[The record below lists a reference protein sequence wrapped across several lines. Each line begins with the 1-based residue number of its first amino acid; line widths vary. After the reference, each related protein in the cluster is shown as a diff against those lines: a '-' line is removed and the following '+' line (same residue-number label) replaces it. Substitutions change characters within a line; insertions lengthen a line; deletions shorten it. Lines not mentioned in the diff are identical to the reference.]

1 MRTEGPT
8 PLEIARRAVHLARAA
23 GAEQC
28 DAIVSM
34 YTESN
39 VTVRLGELEK
49 LIEAGSMS
57 LGLRVINGGRTA
69 VCSTSDL
76 SPASL
81 ERFAAETVELAAIS
95 ESDEFAGLPEPALLA
110 TGASAAGL
118 ALYDERLESFT
129 TEQKIQVA
137 KACEGAAFATDPRIS
152 NSDGASLSTRI
163 GEVALVNSLG
173 FEGAYPATT
182 VSLVVEAIADDA
194 EGKKRNGY
202 WYSAERS
209 LHRLADPEEIGRIAA
224 RRTIDQLGARKVAT
238 CQVPVV
244 FEPMM
249 AVSLLGDL
257 VGCATGSALYR
268 GATFLAGRVGQV
280 IGSPL
285 VTITDDP
292 SIPGRF
298 GSRPFDGEG
307 VTTRRNPVVDA
318 GVFKGFLFD
327 CYTARRT
334 GNQTTGSAQ
343 RGIESLPVPGPSN
356 LVFQP
361 GATPPEDVIAGVANG
376 LYLTTLMGS
385 GFNPTTGDYSR
396 GAGGFWIENGRIAYP
411 VTEINISGQMDAMLA
426 GIDAVGTDL
435 AWFGSSAAPTVR
447 VREMTVS
454 GT

>member
-1 MRTEGPT
+1 MEGPT
-8 PLEIARRAVHLARAA
+8 PLEIARRAVQLARAA

-28 DAIVSM
+28 DAFVSM
-34 YTESN
+34 YGESN

-69 VCSTSDL
+69 LCSTSDL

-95 ESDEFAGLPEPALLA
+95 APDEFAGLPEPALLA
-110 TGASAAGL
+110 TRVSADAL
-118 ALYDERLESFT
+118 ALYDERIDSLT
-129 TEQKIQVA
+129 TEQKIAMA
-137 KACEGAAFATDPRIS
+137 KACEGAAFAADPRIT
-152 NSDGASLSTRI
+152 NSDGASLSTRS
-163 GEVALVNSLG
+163 GQVALVNSLG
-173 FEGAYPATT
+173 FEGTYPATT
-182 VSLVVEAIADDA
+182 ISLVVEAIADDA
-194 EGKKRNGY
+194 EGKKRNAY
-202 WYSAERS
+202 WFSAEPS
-209 LHRLADPEEIGRIAA
+209 LHRLADPEEVGRIAA

-249 AVSLLGDL
+249 AAALAGDL
-257 VGCATGSALYR
+257 VACATGSALYR
-268 GATFLAGRVGQV
+268 GATFLANRAGDV

-292 SIPGRF
+292 ALPGRL

-307 VTTRRNPVVDA
+307 VATRKNAIFA
-318 GVFKGFLFD
+318 GGAFRGFLFD

-334 GNQTTGSAQ
+334 GHQTTGSAR
-343 RGIESLPVPGPSN
+343 RGAESAPMPGPSN
-356 LVFQP
+356 LVFEP
-361 GATPPEDVIAGVANG
+361 GTTPPEEIIAGVSSG

-396 GAGGFWIENGRIAYP
+396 GAAGFWIERGRVAYP
-411 VTEINISGQMDAMLA
+411 VTEINISGRMDAMLA
-426 GIDAVGTDL
+426 SIDAVGSDL
-435 AWFGSSAAPTVR
+435 AWFGPSAAPTIR
-447 VREMTVS
+447 IREMTVS

>member
-1 MRTEGPT
+1 MEGPS
-8 PLEIARRAVHLARAA
+8 PLDIARRAVQLARAA

-28 DAIVSM
+28 DAVVSM

-49 LIEAGSMS
+49 LIEAGSMA

-81 ERFAAETVELAAIS
+81 EAFAAEAVDLASIS
-95 ESDEFAGLPEPALLA
+95 EPDDCAGLPEPGLFAAATSA
-110 TGASAAGL
+110 TGLG
-118 ALYDERLESFT
+118 LYDESLESLS
-129 TEQKIQVA
+129 TERKIQMA
-137 KACEGAAFATDPRIS
+137 TACEAAAFATDPRIT

-163 GEVALVNSLG
+163 GHFALANSLG

-182 VSLVVEAIADDA
+182 VSLVIEAIADDA
-194 EGKKRNGY
+194 DGKKRNGY

-209 LHRLADPEEIGRIAA
+209 LHRLLDPEEIGRIAA
-224 RRTIDQLGARKVAT
+224 RRTLDQLGARKVPT

-249 AVSLLGDL
+249 AVSLMGDL

-268 GATFLAGRVGQV
+268 GATFLANRTGEV

-292 SIPGRF
+292 LLPGRF

-307 VTTRRNPVVDA
+307 VTTRRNA
-318 GVFKGFLFD
+318 IFSGGAFNGFLFD

-343 RGIESLPVPGPSN
+343 RGIESTPSPGPSN
-356 LVFQP
+356 LVFEP
-361 GATPPEDVIAGVANG
+361 GDTSPEEIIAGVASG

-385 GFNPTTGDYSR
+385 GFNPATGDYSR
-396 GAGGFWIENGRIAYP
+396 GAAGFWIESGRVAFP
-411 VTEINISGQMDAMLA
+411 VTEVNISGRMDTMLA
-426 GIDAVGTDL
+426 GIDAVGADL
-435 AWFGSSAAPTVR
+435 SWFGASAAPTLR
-447 VREMTVS
+447 IREMTVS

>member
-1 MRTEGPT
+1 MEGPT
-8 PLEIARRAVHLARAA
+8 PLEIARRAVQLARAA

-28 DAIVSM
+28 DAFVSM
-34 YTESN
+34 YAESN
-39 VTVRLGELEK
+39 VTIRLGELEK

-81 ERFAAETVELAAIS
+81 ERFATDTVELAAIS
-95 ESDEFAGLPEPALLA
+95 EPDEFAGLPEPALLA
-110 TGASAAGL
+110 TQANADALG
-118 ALYDERLESFT
+118 LYDERIESLT
-129 TEQKIQVA
+129 TEQKIAMA
-137 KACEGAAFATDPRIS
+137 KACEGAAFATDSRIT
-152 NSDGASLSTRI
+152 NSDGASLSTRS
-163 GEVALVNSLG
+163 GQVALVNSLG
-173 FEGAYPATT
+173 FEGTYPATT
-182 VSLVVEAIADDA
+182 ISLVVEAIAEDA

-209 LHRLADPEEIGRIAA
+209 LHRLADPEDVGRIAA

-249 AVSLLGDL
+249 AVALAADL

-268 GATFLAGRVGQV
+268 GATFLANRVGDA

-292 SIPGRF
+292 SLPGRL

-307 VTTRRNPVVDA
+307 VATRRNA
-318 GVFKGFLFD
+318 IFTGGVFRGFLFD
-327 CYTARRT
+327 CYTARRMRH
-334 GNQTTGSAQ
+334 QSTGSAQ
-343 RGIESLPVPGPSN
+343 RGVESAPMPGPSN
-356 LVFQP
+356 LVFEP
-361 GATPPEDVIAGVANG
+361 GVTPPEEIIAGVASG

-385 GFNPTTGDYSR
+385 GFNPATGDYSR
-396 GAGGFWIENGRIAYP
+396 GAAGFWIEGGRVAYP
-411 VTEINISGQMDAMLA
+411 VTEINISGRMDAMLA
-426 GIDAVGTDL
+426 SIDAVGSDL
-435 AWFGSSAAPTVR
+435 AWFGSSAAPTIR
-447 VREMTVS
+447 IREMTVS